1 MSIKRIF
8 KDGRAEL
15 KRKSRLRGS
24 KKNLVE
30 KEKTYEVKLTALGK
44 KARDA
49 KLDISQFGDLS
60 GTLSQIEGKGK
71 EIGVKLNELIKQT
84 AELEGKKKAENARF
98 NALWKD
104 LETKKK
110 PVESELKSEKDK
122 LEKAQKE
129 TDSIQKRL
137 KNIPDEEKKI
147 GKKITESPGNAQSQA
162 ELEKKLAALKE
173 EQKQLDPKLPDLTKI
188 IQAAKEKITPLD
200 QQSGRLEAE
209 MKKAKDQHKKE
220 NEEIDKTLS
229 KVKGEINEFNKQQK
243 AVSGQQVQNFQAL
256 GKKLSEANV
265 ADPAIAVEMDA
276 VKAGEKEMA
285 SIRAAIQSL
294 ESLKAP
300 GARGAVWKMAGLIL
314 VFVIMILG
322 IIISVVILSK
332 SLMGRKSDEIKS
344 AKIGAPLGK
353 PLFAESEAVK
363 AKAPEKEIYTSG
375 TSQTT
380 TELSQEEIHRASIEL
395 DKMLDTLKRQ
405 ADTIHRD
412 TFDPHTLIG
421 KIGKD
426 PERLFEWVRDYTNLA
441 PYRGSLRGAVGV
453 LMDRIGNSIDR
464 SILLATL
471 LESAGHKARLA
482 HATLTENLVQGMLS
496 KARPIPARGMQSDP
510 RPDESERSGL
520 EGAAERLGI
529 DPADFRRDA
538 ELIDRSRREAT
549 EEGTRRIAVYKALL
563 LESLRDLPAKAKA
576 EHDQAAAAFRDH
588 WWVQMEQSGGSWID
602 LDPALPDSRLGI
614 ALSAADQTWTLDDL
628 PNSLF
633 HEVRL
638 RVIIERSSAS
648 QMAKE
653 TVLDHGLIP
662 ARLHGVDISVIHI
675 PVNHTENFPRVDGE
689 EARGW
694 LQETAL
700 KEKEWLPVLVIDKEA
715 VAQASFTVSGTVNK
729 QPGRKEGPSGLG
741 GAARG
746 ILDAFG
752 GGSETRASDAE
763 SVLTAEW
770 LEYEIREPGR
780 PPKSVRRELFDLVGP
795 ARRAAGKITKLEV
808 SDAVRRERGLS
819 FLGNVEIMF
828 QVSAISEDFA
838 EWHINQRLMEQ
849 MRVFKARLEAGDQ
862 QSAETIRFAFAS
874 LLGSARAPALVWGLL
889 RRELNDRVVPVYVD
903 SVNIVNV
910 RSGLVSVP
918 PDDMFVQEAFDIVTN
933 QIAIA
938 APSAGLAADARL
950 TQGVADTVAEG
961 FVFGGL
967 APERWADD
975 VFAVGA
981 NFRSAW
987 RLVRSLDDSP
997 WIRNVATPDALARIQ
1012 GDLEAGCAVVVL
1024 EKPILVAGRQRLGW
1038 WRLNLLDGETL
1049 GVLDSG
1055 LHGAQAAPE
1064 YSKMQKHIQEIMQ
1077 YWVRNRP
1084 WRHWPS
1090 KWPAKIN
1097 FKEFV
1102 ELTDY
1107 AWFHFPSDIE
1117 NLRRLYVLARTFG
1130 VFI

>member
-1 MSIKRIF
+1 MSIKKIF

-15 KRKSRLRGS
+15 KRKSSLRSS
-24 KKNLVE
+24 KKNLVD
-30 KEKTYEVKLTALGK
+30 KEKAYEEKLTALGK
-44 KARDA
+44 KARDS
-49 KLDISQFGDLS
+49 KLDISQYGDLG
-60 GTLSQIEGKGK
+60 GTLSQVEEKGK
-71 EIGVKLNELIKQT
+71 KIGAKLDELDKQT
-84 AELEGKKKAENARF
+84 SGLEEKKKSENARF
-98 NALWKD
+98 DALWKD

-110 PVESELKSEKDK
+110 PVDSKLKSEKDK

-129 TDSIQKRL
+129 ADAIQKRL
-137 KNIPDEEKKI
+137 KNLPEEEEKIGEKI
-147 GKKITESPGNAQSQA
+147 AESQGNAQAQA
-162 ELEKKLAALKE
+162 ELEKKLTALKE
-173 EQKQLDPKLPDLTKI
+173 EQKQLDPKLPELTKI
-188 IQAAKEKITPLD
+188 IQAAREKIIPIS
-200 QQSGRLEAE
+200 QQSDGLEAE
-209 MKKAKDQHKKE
+209 MKKAKDLHKKE
-220 NEEIDKTLS
+220 IEDIEKILS
-229 KVKGEINEFNKQQK
+229 KVKGEIQEFNKQQK
-243 AVSGQQVQNFQAL
+243 AVSGQQIQNLQAL
-256 GKKLSEANV
+256 GKKLSEASV
-265 ADPAIAVEMDA
+265 TDPAIAAEMNA
-276 VKAGEKEMA
+276 VKAADKEMA
-285 SIRAAIQSL
+285 SIQAAIQSL
-294 ESLKAP
+294 ESQKAP
-300 GARGAVWKMAGLIL
+300 GARSAVWKMAGLIF
-314 VFVIMILG
+314 VFVIVISG
-322 IIISVVILSK
+322 IIISVFILSK

-344 AKIGAPLGK
+344 AQIGAPLGK
-353 PLFAESEAVK
+353 HLFGESEAAK
-363 AKAPEKEIYTSG
+363 AKAPEKEISPSG
-375 TSQTT
+375 AMPTT
-380 TELSQEEIHRASIEL
+380 TELSQEEIHRAMIEL
-395 DKMLDTLKRQ
+395 DEMSDTLKRQ
-405 ADTIHRD
+405 ADAIPRD
-412 TFDPHTLIG
+412 TFDPQALIG

-426 PERLFEWVRDYTNLA
+426 PERLFEWVRDYTNLV

-471 LESAGHKARLA
+471 LESAGYKARLA
-482 HATLTENLVQGMLS
+482 HATLTENLVQDMRS
-496 KARPIPARGMQSDP
+496 KARPIPAGRMQSDL

-520 EGAAERLGI
+520 EGAAERLRI
-529 DPADFRRDA
+529 DLADIRRDA

-576 EHDQAAAAFRDH
+576 EHDQATAAFRDH

-602 LDPALPDSRLGI
+602 LDPALPDSRLGV

-653 TVLDHGLIP
+653 TVLDQGFIP
-662 ARLHGVDISVIHI
+662 ARLQGVDIAVIHI
-675 PVNHTENFPRVDGE
+675 PVNHTENFPRIDGE

-694 LQETAL
+694 LQETAF

-828 QVSAISEDFA
+828 QVSATSEDFA
-838 EWHINQRLMEQ
+838 QWHITQHLIEQ
-849 MRVFKARLEAGDQ
+849 MRVLKARLEAGDQ

-874 LLGSARAPALVWGLL
+874 LLGSARAPALVWALL
-889 RRELNDRVVPVYVD
+889 RRELNDRVAHVYVD

-938 APSAGLAADARL
+938 AQAAGLAAEARM

-967 APERWADD
+967 APERWAED

-981 NFRSAW
+981 NFGSAW
-987 RLVRSLDDSP
+987 RLVRSLADSA

-1012 GDLEAGCAVVVL
+1012 GDLEAGCAVVVP

-1038 WRLNLLDGETL
+1038 WRLNLLDGEAL

-1055 LHGAQAAPE
+1055 LHGAQDAPE
-1064 YSKMQKHIQEIMQ
+1064 YSKMQKHITEIMQ

-1084 WRHWPS
+1084 WRHWPT